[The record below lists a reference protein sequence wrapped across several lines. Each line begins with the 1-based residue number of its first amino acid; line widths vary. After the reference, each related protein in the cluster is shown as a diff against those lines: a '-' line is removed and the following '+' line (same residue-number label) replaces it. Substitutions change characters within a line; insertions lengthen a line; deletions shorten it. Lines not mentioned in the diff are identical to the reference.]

1 MKAAN
6 RHYPTAMQ
14 NSRGFS
20 LVELMIA
27 LVITLIL
34 IAGIGQIFV
43 SSKKSF
49 TIQDS
54 LARQQENGRYAIE
67 LIAQDLRRA
76 GYFGGT
82 AIIPEI
88 IGTQPPIDADT
99 GTGESF
105 TCPTGDNTWGRMI
118 YFRIFGINDAR
129 TNYACIPASGAP
141 NGYLRGDVLVVRYGS
156 PFQVGG
162 TTVEDFVDP
171 DTGEGNNRLYLRNT
185 VFQGRIFN
193 GSEQGNSENQVET
206 VAATRE
212 SVLVAH
218 AYYIGDSGRECRGQ
232 TVPSLFRVTL
242 SNDGTPE
249 VEEIAYGIDQLQVRY
264 GVDEDIDIDGSLD
277 TTPEF
282 IDPDGDNLIDAYLD
296 ANKINN
302 DDSPPFDSVP
312 HWRQVVATKVWLI
325 TRAEC
330 GETGLVNNQTY
341 ADLGDVDYAVN
352 DDFRRQRYQTTVF
365 LRNLNITD
373 R

>member
-1 MKAAN
+1 MHA
-6 RHYPTAMQ
+6 
-14 NSRGFS
+14 SRGFS
-20 LVELMIA
+20 LIELMIA

-34 IAGIGQIFV
+34 LAGIGQIFV

-88 IGTQPPIDADT
+88 IGTQPPIEADT

-105 TCPTGDNTWGRMI
+105 TCPTGNNNWGRMI

-129 TNYACIPASGAP
+129 TNYACIPATGAD

-156 PFQVGG
+156 AVQVGG
-162 TTVEDFVDP
+162 TTVDDFNDA
-171 DTGEGNNRLYLRNT
+171 DRLYLRNT

-193 GSEQGNSENQVET
+193 GSEQGDSANQVET
-206 VAATRE
+206 VAAIRE

-218 AYYIGDSGRECRGQ
+218 AYYIGDSGRQCRGQ

-242 SNDGTPE
+242 SNTGAPV
-249 VEEIAYGIDQLQVRY
+249 VEEVAYGIDQLQVRY

-282 IDPDGDNLIDAYLD
+282 IDPDGDGLIDAYFD
-296 ANKINN
+296 ASNINN
-302 DDSPPFDSVP
+302 DDSPPFNDVP
-312 HWRQVVATKVWLI
+312 HWRQVVAAKVWLI

-341 ADLGDVDYAVN
+341 AGLGDVDYAVN

>member
-88 IGTQPPIDADT
+88 IGSQPPIDADT
-99 GTGESF
+99 GTGVSF

-129 TNYACIPASGAP
+129 TNYACIPASGAD

-156 PFQVGG
+156 AYEVGG
-162 TTVEDFVDP
+162 TTLEDFDDEP
-171 DTGEGNNRLYLRNT
+171 NRLYLRST
-185 VFQGRIFN
+185 VFQGRIFK
-193 GSEQGNSENQVET
+193 GTEESDSANQVET
-206 VAATRE
+206 VAAIRE
-212 SVLVAH
+212 SVVIAH

-242 SNDGTPE
+242 SSNGTPE

-264 GVDEDIDIDGSLD
+264 GVDTDIDINTS
-277 TTPEF
+277 PANSS
-282 IDPDGDNLIDAYLD
+282 GDSLIDAYLD
-296 ANKINN
+296 ANNINN
-302 DDSPPFDSVP
+302 DDSPPYADP
-312 HWRQVVATKVWLI
+312 HWRQVVAAKVWLI

-365 LRNLNITD
+365 LRNLNVTQ

>member
-1 MKAAN
+1 
-6 RHYPTAMQ
+6 MQ
-14 NSRGFS
+14 RSRGFS

-34 IAGIGQIFV
+34 LAGIGQIFV

-67 LIAQDLRRA
+67 IISQDLRRA
-76 GYFGGT
+76 GYWGGT

-88 IGTQPPIDADT
+88 LGSQQPIKPDT
-99 GTGESF
+99 GSGESF

-118 YFRIFGINDAR
+118 YYRIFGINDAS
-129 TNYACIPASGAP
+129 TNYACIPAGGTG
-141 NGYLRGDVLVVRYGS
+141 GYLRGDVLVVRYGS
-156 PFQVGG
+156 AYKVGG
-162 TTVEDFVDP
+162 TTLSNFDDQP
-171 DTGEGNNRLYLRNT
+171 NRLYLRST

-193 GSEQGNSENQVET
+193 GSEQADGANQVET
-206 VAATRE
+206 VAASRE
-212 SVLVAH
+212 SVVIAH
-218 AYYIGDSGRECRGQ
+218 AYYIGDSGRQCRGQ

-242 SNDGTPE
+242 SKDGTPE

-264 GVDEDIDIDGSLD
+264 GVDTDININDSPG
-277 TTPEF
+277 
-282 IDPDGDNLIDAYLD
+282 DPDGDNLIDQYLD
-296 ANKINN
+296 ANNINN
-302 DDSPPFDSVP
+302 DDSPPYDDP
-312 HWRQVVATKVWLI
+312 HWRQVVAAKVWLI

-330 GETGLVNNQTY
+330 GETGLVNNRTY
-341 ADLGDVDYAVN
+341 EDLGDVDYAVN

-365 LRNLNITD
+365 LRNLNVTE